1 VKDTRTSALLLE
13 GRCENG
19 IYPLRFHKTS
29 LQGKCALATSFT
41 AFIGIKTSS
50 IGWHLRLGHPSSD
63 IVAKVIKNFDLPLLV
78 NDLSKEFVC
87 DSCQLGKGKRQ

>member
-1 VKDTRTSALLLE
+1 MLSNKYIK
-13 GRCENG
+13 N
-19 IYPLRFHKTS
+19 KTIKIW
-29 LQGKCALATSFT
+29 GTTTSFT

-50 IGWHLRLGHPSSD
+50 IGWHLRLGHLSSD

-87 DSCQLGKGKRQ
+87 DSCQLGKGKR